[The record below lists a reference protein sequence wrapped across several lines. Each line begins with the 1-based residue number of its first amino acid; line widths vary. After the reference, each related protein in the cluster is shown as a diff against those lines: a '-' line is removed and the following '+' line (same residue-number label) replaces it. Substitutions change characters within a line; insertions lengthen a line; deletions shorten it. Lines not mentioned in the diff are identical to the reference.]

1 MPIPQEKITL
11 VGWASCPSHQS
22 IEEKDFC
29 KMSNGKPPE
38 NTVGGCMA
46 FSILGRSHDRS
57 FRYPTSGTCTSQT
70 RKLLNFCELTDLLF
84 YSLSEFV

>member
-1 MPIPQEKITL
+1 MPIQQEKITL
-11 VGWASCPSHQS
+11 VGWAEDPVPS

-29 KMSNGKPPE
+29 KRSNGKPPE

-46 FSILGRSHDRS
+46 FSIPGRSILRS
-57 FRYPTSGTCTSQT
+57 SRYPTSGTCTSQT

-84 YSLSEFV
+84 Y